1 MRIVILEYTPFSDTP
16 KKSKNHVKLVDIY
29 IYMYIPLDS
38 QYIAIRMVKYI
49 DCIYMYLYIII
60 YDLDTYMIQLCTI
73 YIYTIYL

>member
-1 MRIVILEYTPFSDTP
+1 
-16 KKSKNHVKLVDIY
+16 
-29 IYMYIPLDS
+29 MYIPLDS

-73 YIYTIYL
+73 YIYISFIYNI